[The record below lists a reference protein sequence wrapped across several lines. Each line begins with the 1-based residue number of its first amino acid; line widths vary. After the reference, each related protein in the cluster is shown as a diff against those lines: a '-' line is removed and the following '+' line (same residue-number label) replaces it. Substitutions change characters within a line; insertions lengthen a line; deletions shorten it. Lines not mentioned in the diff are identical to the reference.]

1 MDAQMNKTGGSHEI
15 ILAVPNLKNPSP
27 PPDGYRG
34 RFAPSP
40 TGMLHA
46 GSLVAA
52 LGSWLDARKNQGK
65 WLLRIEDLDAPRCIP
80 GADQEILRQLLA
92 CGLSWDE
99 EPTWQSRHQEPYQK
113 ALERLN
119 ELQTIYPCTCS
130 RQTITS
136 TLEARG
142 MITPRNQEIVYPGT
156 CRPEQIKANKGFTNP
171 SIDAAWRLALP
182 PNLIIEF
189 EDLLLGKQHQ
199 DLNREVGDFV
209 LRRRD
214 SVFTYQLVVVVDDAE
229 QGITHIV
236 RGQDLLSNTAR
247 QMHLQKILGYSAPQY
262 LHLPLVL
269 DEHGEKLSKQTL
281 ATAIHTDN
289 EQQALNELRKA
300 AIHLGLRDLPDGKDT
315 SIAEWLLAATQA
327 WSRKITFS

>member
-1 MDAQMNKTGGSHEI
+1 MLNF
-15 ILAVPNLKNPSP
+15 KNPSSP
-27 PPDGYRG
+27 ADGYRG

-40 TGMLHA
+40 TGPLHA

-65 WLLRIEDLDAPRCIP
+65 WLLRIEDLDTPRCIL

-92 CGLSWDE
+92 CGLTWDE
-99 EPTWQSRHQEPYQK
+99 EPTWQSRHQERYKK

-119 ELQTIYPCTCS
+119 ELQITFPCTCS
-130 RQTITS
+130 RQSIANA
-136 TLEARG
+136 LEARG
-142 MITPRNQEIVYPGT
+142 VVTPRNQEMVYPGV
-156 CRPEQIKANKGFTNP
+156 CRPHERPKYKEGNA
-171 SIDAAWRLALP
+171 SLDEVAWRLALP
-182 PNLIIEF
+182 PDLTIEF
-189 EDLLLGKQHQ
+189 EDLILGQQ
-199 DLNREVGDFV
+199 SQNLNEEVGDFV

-214 SVFTYQLVVVVDDAE
+214 GVFTYQLAVVVDDAE

-236 RGQDLLSNTAR
+236 RGADLLNNTAR
-247 QMHLQKILGYSAPQY
+247 QIHLQRILGYGTPSY

-281 ATAIHTDN
+281 ASAIHTEN
-289 EQQALNELRKA
+289 EQQALQELRKA
-300 AIHLGLRDLPDGKDT
+300 ARHLGLRNLPDGRAT

-327 WSRKITFS
+327 WDRKITFS

>member
-1 MDAQMNKTGGSHEI
+1 M
-15 ILAVPNLKNPSP
+15 PNLKNPSP
-27 PPDGYRG
+27 PADGYRG

-40 TGMLHA
+40 TGPLHA

-52 LGSWLDARKNQGK
+52 LGSWLDARQNQGK
-65 WLLRIEDLDAPRCIP
+65 WLLRIEDLDTPRCIP

-99 EPTWQSRHQEPYQK
+99 EPTWQSKRQERYKK
-113 ALERLN
+113 ALGRLN
-119 ELQTIYPCTCS
+119 GLQIIYPCTCS
-130 RQTITS
+130 RQSIAN

-142 MITPRNQEIVYPGT
+142 VITPRNQEMVYPGT
-156 CRPEQIKANKGFTNP
+156 CRPQEIPAYGDENTL
-171 SIDAAWRLALP
+171 SAEVAWRLALP
-182 PNLIIEF
+182 P
-189 EDLLLGKQHQ
+189 DLAIHFKDLALGKQSQ

-214 SVFTYQLVVVVDDAE
+214 GVFTYQLAVVVDDSE

-236 RGQDLLSNTAR
+236 RGADLLNNTAR
-247 QMHLQKILGYSAPQY
+247 QIHLQDVLGYSTPNY

-281 ATAIHTDN
+281 ASAIHTEN
-289 EQQALNELRKA
+289 AQQALQELRKA
-300 AIHLGLRDLPDGKDT
+300 AGHLGLRDLPDGKDT

-327 WSRKITFS
+327 WDRKITSS